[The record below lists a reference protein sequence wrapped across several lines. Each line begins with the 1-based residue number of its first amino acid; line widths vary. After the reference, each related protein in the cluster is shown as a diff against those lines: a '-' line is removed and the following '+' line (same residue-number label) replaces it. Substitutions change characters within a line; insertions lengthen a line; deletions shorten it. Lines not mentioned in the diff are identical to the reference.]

1 MSVFIMLAGV
11 ARNIFFVVVVVGER
25 AGQEIE
31 KSQDP
36 LEVIRNGGRRG
47 RGDKRWAG
55 NFSTNSYVNV

>member
-1 MSVFIMLAGV
+1 MLAGV

-36 LEVIRNGGRRG
+36 FFTAV
-47 RGDKRWAG
+47 A
-55 NFSTNSYVNV
+55 TN

>member
-11 ARNIFFVVVVVGER
+11 ARNIIFFVVVVVGER

-36 LEVIRNGGRRG
+36 CQSTRKAAGFKKARNEKLQRC
-47 RGDKRWAG
+47 DI
-55 NFSTNSYVNV
+55 